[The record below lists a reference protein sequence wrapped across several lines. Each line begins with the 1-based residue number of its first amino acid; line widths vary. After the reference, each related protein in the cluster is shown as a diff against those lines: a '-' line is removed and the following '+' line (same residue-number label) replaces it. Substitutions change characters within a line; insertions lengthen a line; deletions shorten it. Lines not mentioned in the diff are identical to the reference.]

1 MFLKKDSITK
11 QLNEWM
17 NGMRS
22 RFGFCQP
29 DRSWE
34 HFNNHM
40 REFRYESPR
49 RVIPTLVD
57 EYDITA
63 DNRQR
68 EFPMVFRFAQP
79 RPRQKGWWFWLAQA
93 ASLFS
98 WARKRVIIIGTY
110 IHAVSERLHYKYHLV
125 FHVPPLNSSTVE
137 DRTSCLMLSSSQ
149 KWLIETERDWCPAHT
164 WMSSSYTYPSQPWI

>member
-1 MFLKKDSITK
+1 
-11 QLNEWM
+11 M
-17 NGMRS
+17 NGMCS

-63 DNRQR
+63 NNRQR

-110 IHAVSERLHYKYHLV
+110 IQWARDCTTNTIWCSMYHHSIRQQLKTEPAAFNVELVAEMVDRDPQRLM
-125 FHVPPLNSSTVE
+125 PSTYLDE
-137 DRTSCLMLSSSQ
+137 LELYIPQPALDIAFSHRETS
-149 KWLIETERDWCPAHT
+149 K
-164 WMSSSYTYPSQPWI
+164 